1 MSDAKDPKDAKDSL
15 ILYVDD
21 EWTNRVVFEQ
31 SFIGQFAITAVG
43 SGDAALEVFAAQP
56 VAVVVTD
63 QRMPGMSGN
72 ELLEKVRAQ
81 YPDTIRIV
89 LTAFSDLDPIL
100 SAVNDGLVARYV
112 IKPWDKDDLQVML
125 EWAVEAYRVGKRDSA
140 QQLRLLQTERL
151 VTMGTVAAA
160 LLHDLSQPL
169 SHMSSNAERLMELSA
184 AVPALNR
191 LLSSPASDR
200 LSPSERD
207 GLSQLAEE
215 FVEIS
220 DALVRGAAIA
230 RDLLG
235 GMVRVMRGKPHA
247 PTPAEDPVPAIKYA
261 MAACNNL
268 AVRVRARLTYE
279 GPPSLPPVGI
289 PATELSQVMINL
301 NANATQA
308 LGLDERS
315 RGRITVIAVDAGD
328 AVRVEIVDTGPGM
341 TPEVLEKVGTPF
353 YTTRAEGT
361 GLGISQCR
369 RILERGG
376 GRLLLSSRPGAGT
389 TATCVLPK
397 G

>member
-1 MSDAKDPKDAKDSL
+1 MSDAKDSKDARDGL

-31 SFIGQFAITAVG
+31 SFIDRFTITAVG
-43 SGDAALEVFAAQP
+43 SGEAALEVLAAQP

-89 LTAFSDLDPIL
+89 LTAFSELDPIL

-112 IKPWDKDDLQVML
+112 IKPWDKDDLQTML
-125 EWAVEAYRVGKRDSA
+125 EWAVEAYRVGRRDSA

-151 VTMGTVAAA
+151 VTIGTIAGAI
-160 LLHDLSQPL
+160 LHDLNQPL
-169 SHMSSNAERLMELSA
+169 SYISSSAERWREFMAGIPALQRLLASPAARELSHE
-184 AVPALNR
+184 
-191 LLSSPASDR
+191 
-200 LSPSERD
+200 ERD
-207 GLSQLAEE
+207 ALSLLAEE
-215 FVEIS
+215 YDETTEGFVRS
-220 DALVRGAAIA
+220 AAIA
-230 RDLLG
+230 RNLLD
-235 GMVRVMRGKPHA
+235 GMLRVLRKGPQSTA
-247 PTPAEDPVPAIKYA
+247 PPEDPVPAIKYA
-261 MAACNNL
+261 ISACSNL
-268 AVRVRARLTYE
+268 VIRARARLAYE
-279 GPPSLPPVGI
+279 GPASLPPVRV

-301 NANATQA
+301 IANATQA

-315 RGRITVIAVDAGD
+315 RGRISVIAVDAGD
-328 AVRVEIVDTGPGM
+328 HVRVEIVDTGPGM
-341 TPEVLEKVGTPF
+341 SAEVLEKVGTPF
-353 YTTRAEGT
+353 YTTRADGT

-376 GRLLLSSRPGAGT
+376 GRLVLTSRPGVGT